1 MNTFKASRIFI
12 LIFILI
18 KNNRLPNN
26 LKLSTLRI
34 LDYKVLVL
42 KQFLKHL
49 KTTHNKKVLIYI
61 NFFSCVTKC
70 L

>member
-49 KTTHNKKVLIYI
+49 KTTQNKKVLIYTI
-61 NFFSCVTKC
+61 FFSCVRKC